1 MNHLSALQSH
11 HFQYL
16 STSHQGLSESVTQTK
31 LTLSKKYAALYIFW
45 EQKEMKQEMSTIWG
59 KECMWICQFTRN
71 CSLTHTP
78 PLTVQGSISRIKIQ
92 AHFSFVPEQYT
103 LTHFSWKARQR
114 IISECSR
121 TNYQMATEP
130 GMVYINHSNFSGK
143 FLVTWAELV
152 LMG

>member
-1 MNHLSALQSH
+1 MHESPVSAPIPSFSIPVNKPSRTLWVCDTNKTYS
-11 HFQYL
+11 L
-16 STSHQGLSESVTQTK
+16 KKVCST
-31 LTLSKKYAALYIFW
+31 
-45 EQKEMKQEMSTIWG
+45 MKQEMSTIWG
-59 KECMWICQFTRN
+59 KECVWICQFTRN
-71 CSLTHTP
+71 CSLTCTP

-143 FLVTWAELV
+143 VLVTWAELV